1 MHFISIG
8 TFFNVVSHYEGHT
21 ANARNDANIVE
32 QLPASSSAR
41 RNRSVV
47 QDGNYHNQACLSA

>member
-21 ANARNDANIVE
+21 ANARNDAI
-32 QLPASSSAR
+32 
-41 RNRSVV
+41 
-47 QDGNYHNQACLSA
+47 